1 MRYEHR
7 GVDVVPTNPRAQGL
21 RTSAEGGG
29 GGSPNMQNTESFCG
43 FFRTGLRSSER
54 SAIKL
59 GHNYA
64 AALIIEI

>member
-29 GGSPNMQNTESFCG
+29 GGFP
-43 FFRTGLRSSER
+43 
-54 SAIKL
+54 K
-59 GHNYA
+59 YA
-64 AALIIEI
+64 EYRKFLWVLSDWVALFWEICD